1 VTNSDADAARL
12 WLDEITRNA
21 ENSGVLENLLGIAP

>member
-1 VTNSDADAARL
+1 VANSDADAPRR

-21 ENSGVLENLLGIAP
+21 EDSEVLENLLGIAL